1 MSQAMLE
8 SSDGYENLPDLS
20 LMEYFRSGGEK
31 LAEESAILG
40 VAIRR
45 IVAADERITHKA
57 LILELIRM
65 IESTDD
71 VVRSDIIRNTLEIVV
86 HHTTDDI

>member
-1 MSQAMLE
+1 MLE
-8 SSDGYENLPDLS
+8 SSDGYENLTALS
-20 LMEYFRSGGEK
+20 LMEYFRSGGET

-45 IVAADERITHKA
+45 IVTAGERITHKA

>member
-1 MSQAMLE
+1 MSQALLE
-8 SSDGYENLPDLS
+8 NIDEYVNLPDLS
-20 LMEYFRSGGEK
+20 LIDYFRSGGEH
-31 LAEESAILG
+31 LAEESAMLG

-45 IVAADERITHKA
+45 IVAAGGRITHKA

-65 IESTDD
+65 IETTDN
-71 VVRSDIIRNTLEIVV
+71 VVQSDIIRNTLEIVV